1 MLSRCLRFFS
11 LVASVAAAAACSQQP
26 SALLSPTGPSVV
38 LQDTSAGVSGGG
50 WSTVSAGVSTG
61 RGSDAGSGRGRKG
74 VSGVGTVANLRGT
87 CDPSGTEDPVSFN
100 VQGVK
105 VVTDEDTEFFIDA
118 EEAIAEGC
126 GNLRNGTKVR
136 VVAAE
141 TQNTD
146 GSFTAQTVTIIDQP
160 GGAPPTPV
168 AGDGVVGALKGTCPS
183 LTMVVH
189 GYPVMTTSSTVFEG
203 GECAAI
209 APGTRVHVEGVLG
222 GNSVVADTVEI
233 LAAQ

>member
-1 MLSRCLRFFS
+1 MPSRCLRLISF
-11 LVASVAAAAACSQQP
+11 VASVAAAAACSQQP
-26 SALLSPTGPSVV
+26 SALLSPTGPSAV

-61 RGSDAGSGRGRKG
+61 RGSNPGRGRKG

-87 CDPSGTEDPVSFN
+87 CDPSGTEDRVSFN

-126 GNLRNGTKVR
+126 GNLRNGSKVR

-141 TQNTD
+141 TQNAD

-168 AGDGVVGALKGTCPS
+168 AGDGVVGALKGSCPS

-222 GNSVVADTVEI
+222 GNSVVADTVKI
-233 LAAQ
+233 LGAQ